1 MVRAGLSWS
10 AQADHPRFPLHKPT
24 LNSCVACHC
33 APWQSPQMQP
43 NSPDQQPRLIV
54 HGLDL
59 SYFTGKLEAYL
70 RAKGIAYERREMTT
84 ASFRACG
91 RATGVL
97 QMPQVELPDGT
108 WLTDTTLTI
117 RHLEAAH
124 PDPSLL
130 PPEPV
135 ARFIALLIEDF
146 GDEAL
151 WRPAL
156 CYRWAFADDARL
168 MGSRLARGMLRDV
181 PLPFFL
187 RRQFITRRQQRV
199 YLNRDGI
206 NRSTRAAVEKVYT
219 DTLAAMEAALERHDF
234 VMGERPTLADIGLFG
249 SMFRHFF
256 SDPTPAALMRE
267 RAVRTMAWVAR
278 IWAIEPAQYAGQPL
292 IHDVPEKMSALLQ
305 LAAVIHLPELA
316 AHADA
321 VARGHATASF
331 DCYGATIRVPAS
343 PYRAWCLN
351 ELKRAF
357 QSLSPADRTRVEARL
372 SDTAAPNILAAPIH
386 PETYKVPRLP
396 IEAPP
401 AARLRGRDWNR
412 PSA

>member
-1 MVRAGLSWS
+1 
-10 AQADHPRFPLHKPT
+10 
-24 LNSCVACHC
+24 
-33 APWQSPQMQP
+33 MQP

-199 YLNRDGI
+199 YLKRDGI
-206 NRSTRAAVEKVYT
+206 SRSTRAAVEKVYT

-267 RAVRTMAWVAR
+267 RAPRTMAWVAR
-278 IWAIEPAQYAGQPL
+278 LWAITPSGFSGRPP
-292 IHDVPEKMSALLQ
+292 IHDVPGSMAALLR
-305 LAAVIHLPELA
+305 LAATVHLPELA
-316 AHADA
+316 AHATA
-321 VARGHATASF
+321 VAKGSATAGFACNQAS
-331 DCYGATIRVPAS
+331 IQVPAS

-351 ELKRAF
+351 ELRRAF
-357 QSLSPADRTRVEARL
+357 HALSPADQACVRALL
-372 SDTAAPNILAAPIH
+372 SDTAAAGILASSPD
-386 PETYKVPRLP
+386 PEAFQVPRLP
-396 IEAPP
+396 ITAPLLEAP
-401 AARLRGRDWNR
+401 RGRDWSR
-412 PSA
+412 PWA